1 MDKNTQEADIY
12 IHIEEFNVRF
22 GPFDADDIFWL
33 EKSDV
38 YHRLGDGFSTVEFV
52 IVNKSGKF
60 LFVEAKS
67 SSPRKYDGNEQRFD
81 KFIADLVAKFED
93 SYQIFLS
100 TVAGRMTSA
109 EMGQNLRRFSP
120 ASSQVRF
127 ILVIPHHKKDWL
139 SPIRDELRKQLRKIT
154 RIWNIDVVVMNEE
167 IARKYHL
174 ITSEEGS

>member
-12 IHIEEFNVRF
+12 IKEPDIRF
-22 GPFDADDIFWL
+22 GPFDAADIFWL

-67 SSPRKYDGNEQRFD
+67 SSPRKHEGNEQPFD

-127 ILVIPHHKKDWL
+127 ILVIPHHKRDWL

-167 IARKYHL
+167 IAREYHL

>member
-1 MDKNTQEADIY
+1 M
-12 IHIEEFNVRF
+12 
-22 GPFDADDIFWL
+22 
-33 EKSDV
+33 
-38 YHRLGDGFSTVEFV
+38 
-52 IVNKSGKF
+52 
-60 LFVEAKS
+60 
-67 SSPRKYDGNEQRFD
+67 
-81 KFIADLVAKFED
+81 
-93 SYQIFLS
+93 S

-127 ILVIPHHKKDWL
+127 ILVIPHHKRDWL

-167 IARKYHL
+167 IAREYHL